1 MRSREGRIWTNEKMS
16 LPESLE
22 RAASEL
28 ADLADQIRPANGDPH
43 RLLEELDAAQAGR
56 VLTWILAQEPDDA
69 AELVEA
75 WGDDD
80 AGVPVLL
87 SIPDDGLTK
96 AGRKLLR
103 KERHRLRSQGIA
115 VETPSAPGAAVT
127 GSTTAPA
134 KSAAARRA
142 AAVDRWQAA
151 HVSSPDFR
159 GARMGYLVDSHPSGG
174 ARLFEIRFDEGRG
187 ILDFKIYNA
196 GRAKVRGFLKSLT
209 AGTGR
214 RLFDVDRD
222 ALRALVWRASR
233 AQPVDRPLP
242 TSFVEWRSRLFSEDL
257 EKVPTPGDLA
267 REELGEGD
275 PAASLTAL
283 LAEVQQGSLGPWP
296 PPTSW
301 VGDWMERGREALD
314 GLEGEAREKKI
325 EGWID
330 EVAASLAE
338 QTDFTLIARHLD
350 ELAWVRWQAEQ
361 EQVAR
366 SLLSVST
373 ALGEDPETRGA
384 LTRARVESLFEPY
397 LAELRKPAQDDDSS
411 SADPEA
417 GQA

>member
-1 MRSREGRIWTNEKMS
+1 MS

-22 RAASEL
+22 RAASEM
-28 ADLADQIRPANGDPH
+28 AELADQIRPANGDPH
-43 RLLEELDAAQAGR
+43 RLLEELDADQAGR
-56 VLTWILAQEPDDA
+56 LLTWILTQAPSDA

-75 WGDDD
+75 WGEDE

-87 SIPDDGLTK
+87 SIPDEGLSK

-115 VETPSAPGAAVT
+115 IETPEATSS
-127 GSTTAPA
+127 STSTPRPTPT
-134 KSAAARRA
+134 AARRA

-159 GARMGYLVDSHPSGG
+159 GARMGYLVDSHPAGG

-242 TSFVEWRSRLFSEDL
+242 TGYVEWRSRLFSDDL

-267 REELGEGD
+267 REALGDGELS
-275 PAASLTAL
+275 ASLTAL

-301 VGDWMERGREALD
+301 VGDWMDRGREAVE
-314 GLEGEAREKKI
+314 GLVGDARTDKI
-325 EGWID
+325 EGWVD
-330 EVAASLAE
+330 AVAAALEE
-338 QTDFTLIARHLD
+338 QTDFGLIARHLD
-350 ELAWVRWQAEQ
+350 ELAWVRWQGEQ
-361 EQVAR
+361 EQEAR

-373 ALGEDPETRGA
+373 ALGQDAETRSA

-397 LAELRKPAQDDDSS
+397 LAELRKPVEGDDSS
-411 SADPEA
+411 SSESEA
-417 GQA
+417 GQD

>member
-1 MRSREGRIWTNEKMS
+1 MS

-56 VLTWILAQEPDDA
+56 LLSWILTQESSAA

-75 WGDDD
+75 WGENE

-87 SIPDDGLTK
+87 SISDDGLAK
-96 AGRKLLR
+96 PARKLLR

-115 VETPSAPGAAVT
+115 VEPPEAPSSAAATPT
-127 GSTTAPA
+127 
-134 KSAAARRA
+134 AARRA

-151 HVSSPDFR
+151 HLSSPDFR
-159 GARMGYLVDSHPSGG
+159 GARMGYLVDSHPAGG

-187 ILDFKIYNA
+187 VLDFKIYNA
-196 GRAKVRGFLKSLT
+196 GRAKIRGFLKSLT

-233 AQPVDRPLP
+233 AQPTDRPLP
-242 TSFVEWRSRLFSEDL
+242 TSYVEWRSRLFSDDL

-267 REELGEGD
+267 REALGEGD

-301 VGDWMERGREALD
+301 VGDWMDRGREAVE
-314 GLEGEAREKKI
+314 GLEGEARTDRI
-325 EGWID
+325 EAWVD
-330 EVAASLAE
+330 EVAASLEE
-338 QTDFTLIARHLD
+338 QTDFALIARHLD
-350 ELAWVRWQAEQ
+350 ELAWVRWQTDEEQ
-361 EQVAR
+361 EAR

-373 ALGEDPETRGA
+373 GLGKEPQTRAA

-397 LAELRKPAQDDDSS
+397 LAELRKPAEGDDSS
-411 SADPEA
+411 ASDSEA
-417 GQA
+417 GQD